1 MNKINSPAAW
11 TRHLLPMH
19 PIVYITTVSN
29 KGIDNGAVYATC
41 LDTSYNPSQVTFA
54 SAVKQHNVVDSLK
67 KNELESKVQDT
78 LMNIKE
84 NGLFIVN
91 VPGFDIADAMRE
103 LAYPHT
109 PEVDEISRAQLTKL
123 KPLIL
128 KKHDNYPKI
137 IGECLAH
144 IECELAS
151 NGIHQVGGSDHILVT
166 GNVVGTSYDSRL
178 GIDLDEIRK
187 NLVNNVFGQLGA
199 SPKLDCRYVGKI
211 NLHELENTLVFEAE
225 RK

>member
-1 MNKINSPAAW
+1 MNKINSPSTW

-41 LDTSYNPSQVTFA
+41 LDTSYNPPQITFA

-103 LAYPHT
+103 LAYPHK

-128 KKHDNYPKI
+128 KKHNNYPKI

-144 IECELAS
+144 IECELVP
-151 NGIHQVGGSDHILVT
+151 NGIYRAEESDHVLIT
-166 GNVVGTSYDSRL
+166 GRVIGVSYDKSL
-178 GIDLDEIRK
+178 GEDLDEIRK
-187 NLVNNVFGQLGA
+187 NLIRQIFGQLGA
-199 SPKLDCRYVGKI
+199 CPKPDCRYVGKI